1 MQLLKHFN
9 ITSLV
14 ILATSILSA
23 CGGSGATG
31 YKSSD
36 TTAPIITLHGL
47 HNVQVIQGTNY
58 SEAGATATDDVDG
71 DLSSDII
78 IAGDTVNTNADIGST
93 FTITYNVYDHAGNQA
108 VEAIRTVSIVRE
120 SNQQHIIPTLS
131 EADKANYLFLINEAR
146 AVARTCGNTGNFPTV
161 PPVTW
166 SNKLYQAAYE
176 HSQDLANSNTFS
188 HHGSGTT
195 TDWSGYALNK
205 QSIMRDRVATYNYRW
220 LRISENIS
228 AGTSRDTA
236 KKAVDS
242 WIASPGHCHNLMD
255 PDITEVGMAVAI
267 NANSEY
273 RHYWTQN
280 FGRSY

>member
-1 MQLLKHFN
+1 MQLQKHF
-9 ITSLV
+9 IISSLV
-14 ILATSILSA
+14 MLSASFLSA

-36 TTAPIITLHGL
+36 TTAPVITLNGL
-47 HNVQVIQGTNY
+47 NHVQIIQGTNY
-58 SEAGATATDDVDG
+58 IDAGATAFDDVDG
-71 DLSSDII
+71 NLTSDIA
-78 IAGDTVNTNADIGST
+78 IAGDTINTNATIGSA

-108 VEAIRTVSIVRE
+108 IEATRIVSVIRE

-131 EADKANYLFLINEAR
+131 EADKADYLFLINEAR
-146 AVARTCGNTGNFPTV
+146 AVTRTCGNTGNFPAV
-161 PPVTW
+161 SSVEW
-166 SNKLYQAAYE
+166 SHKLYQAAYE

-188 HHGSGTT
+188 HHGSGKV

-205 QSIMRDRVATYNYRW
+205 QSIMRERVEAYDYRW
-220 LRISENIS
+220 SRISENIS

-255 PDITEVGMAVAI
+255 PSVTEVGMALAI
-267 NANSEY
+267 NSNSEY
-273 RHYWTQN
+273 THYWTQN
-280 FGRSY
+280 FGKSQ